1 MPEMQTQTN
10 NRQMNA
16 VVLAGG
22 LGKRLRPLINK
33 IPKPAIVVKGK
44 PIIRHVLDWLEDV
57 GFDDIIIKLHYLPHL
72 IKEAVGEDR
81 NVKYIYEKKLTPT
94 AYFLKKNSKHLE
106 ETFLVT
112 NGDTLTNL
120 NLLKF
125 IEFHLINKNI
135 ATVFTK
141 DDAIHTG
148 GTYIF
153 DKEILNYVKD
163 DMDIPHL
170 MAVLVEA
177 SIPINL
183 YFSDATY
190 FDTADKKKLARARRY
205 YEK

>member
-1 MPEMQTQTN
+1 M
-10 NRQMNA
+10 A
-16 VVLAGG
+16 AGY
-22 LGKRLRPLINK
+22 GKRLRPLTHK
-33 IPKPAIVVKGK
+33 TPKPALIVKGK

-57 GFDDIIIKLHYLPHL
+57 GFDDIVVKLHYLPNK
-72 IKEAVGEDR
+72 IKEAVGEDE
-81 NVKYIYEKKLTPT
+81 NVYYIVERKLTPT
-94 AYFLKKNSKHLE
+94 AYFLKKNYEYLE

-120 NLLKF
+120 NLTEF
-125 IEFHLINKNI
+125 IEFHLINKNM

-153 DKEILNYVKD
+153 DKEILEYVKD

-177 SIPINL
+177 DIPINL
-183 YFSDATY
+183 FFSNAKY
-190 FDTADKKKLARARRY
+190 FDTATLEKLQKARKY
-205 YEK
+205 YAK

>member
-1 MPEMQTQTN
+1 
-10 NRQMNA
+10 MNA
-16 VVLAGG
+16 CVLAGG
-22 LGKRLRPLINK
+22 LGTRLRPLTNK
-33 IPKPAIVVKGK
+33 TPKPAIIIKGK

-57 GFDDIIIKLHYLPHL
+57 GFDDILVKAHYLANQVKKA
-72 IKEAVGEDR
+72 IGEDE
-81 NVKYIYEKKLTPT
+81 NVQFIRETKLTAT
-94 AYFLKKNSKHLE
+94 AYFLKRNEGKLE
-106 ETFLVT
+106 DEFLVT

-120 NLLKF
+120 DLTEF

-153 DKEILNYVKD
+153 DKEILGYVKK

-177 SIPINL
+177 NIPINL
-183 YFSDATY
+183 YFSDAHY
-190 FDTADKKKLARARRY
+190 FDTSTHEKLERARRLWKL
-205 YEK
+205 E

>member
-1 MPEMQTQTN
+1 L
-10 NRQMNA
+10 NA

-22 LGKRLRPLINK
+22 LGIRLRPLTNK
-33 IPKPAIVVKGK
+33 TPKPTIIVKSK

-57 GFDDIIIKLHYLPHL
+57 GFDNIVIKLHYLPNL
-72 IKEAVGEDR
+72 IKEAVGEDE
-81 NVKYIYEKKLTPT
+81 NVVYIIDKKLKPT
-94 AYFLKKNSKHLE
+94 AKFLLDNKDYLE

-120 NLLKF
+120 NLTEF
-125 IEFHLINKNI
+125 IEFHLMNKNI

-141 DDAIHTG
+141 HDALHSG

-153 DKEILNYVKD
+153 DKEILEYVKD

-177 SIPINL
+177 DIPINL
-183 YFSDATY
+183 YFSNADY
-190 FDTADKKKLARARRY
+190 FDTADRKKLEIAR
-205 YEK
+205 KHFKT

>member
-1 MPEMQTQTN
+1 M
-10 NRQMNA
+10 
-16 VVLAGG
+16 
-22 LGKRLRPLINK
+22 GKPLRPLNNK
-33 IPKPAIVVKGK
+33 IPKPALIVKGK

-57 GFDDIIIKLHYLPHL
+57 GFDNIVIKLHYLPNK
-72 IKEAVGEDR
+72 IKEAVGEDE
-81 NVKYIYEKKLTPT
+81 NVTYIIEKQLIPT
-94 AYFLKKNSKHLE
+94 AKFLLDNKDYLE

-120 NLLKF
+120 NLTEF
-125 IEFHLINKNI
+125 IEFHLMNKNI
-135 ATVFTK
+135 ASVFTK

-153 DKEILNYVKD
+153 DKEILEYVKD
-163 DMDIPHL
+163 DMDISHL

-177 SIPINL
+177 NIPINL

-190 FDTADKKKLARARRY
+190 FDTADKKKLIRARKY